1 MKLMRVTN
9 PQIVLELIQE
19 HFQPLA
25 AEMETLDRAGG
36 RVLAGTVHAGED
48 LPGFDR
54 STVDGYAVIARDSF
68 GAQEGLP
75 AVFECAGEIFMG
87 RAAPAVKRGHC
98 FLIHTG
104 GMLPAGADAVIM
116 LEDTETLGNQLHA
129 FRQVAPGENVIRRG
143 EDLRRGERALEP
155 GVLLRAPE
163 IGLLA
168 ALGAGE
174 VEVYRRP
181 VMGLLSSGDELV
193 PYKTKNLAEGK
204 IRDSNS
210 PSLSYLGDK
219 YGAQVLVDDIL
230 SDSYPLFLERS
241 RALLDQVDFL
251 VFSGGSSV
259 GARDFT
265 ARTMQ
270 SLGEPGLLVEGISIK
285 PGKPTLLANCGGK
298 PVLGLPGHPISAL
311 MIFSVFGSAILKRLS
326 GREPR
331 RYHPAV
337 RAVLTRNLP
346 SRSGRTDYVRVK
358 LEQGTGMALAIPVF
372 GRSGMLRTFTEASGF
387 LVIPEEKEGL
397 LEGEEVEVFTL
408 E

>member
-1 MKLMRVTN
+1 MKLMRVTD
-9 PQIVLELIQE
+9 PQVVLELIQE

-25 AEMETLDRAGG
+25 AEIETLDRAGG
-36 RVLAGTVHAGED
+36 RVLAGTVRAGED

-75 AVFECAGEIFMG
+75 AVFEYAGEIAMG
-87 RAAPAVKRGHC
+87 QAAPAINRGQC

-104 GMLPAGADAVIM
+104 GMLPEGADAVIM
-116 LEDTETLGNQLHA
+116 LEDTGVLENQVHA
-129 FRQVAPGENVIRRG
+129 FRQAAPGENIIRKG
-143 EDLRRGERALEP
+143 EDLRKGEKAL
-155 GVLLRAPE
+155 GAGTLLRAPE

-168 ALGAGE
+168 SLGISE
-174 VEVYRRP
+174 VKIYRRP

-193 PYKTKNLAEGK
+193 PYKTKTLTEGK
-204 IRDSNS
+204 VRDSNS
-210 PSLSYLGDK
+210 PSLAYLGMK
-219 YGAQVLVDDIL
+219 CGAQVLVNDIL
-230 SDSYPLFLERS
+230 SDSYPVFLERS
-241 RALLDQVDFL
+241 HDLLNRVDFL

-270 SLGEPGLLVEGISIK
+270 ALGDPGLLVEGISIK
-285 PGKPTLLANCGGK
+285 PGKPTLMADCGGK

-311 MIFSVFGSAILKRLS
+311 MIFSVFGAAILERLS
-326 GREPR
+326 GKEPR
-331 RYHPAV
+331 PYHPSV
-337 RAVLTRNLP
+337 QAVLARNLP
-346 SRSGRTDYVRVK
+346 SRGGRTDYVRVR
-358 LEQGTGMALAIPVF
+358 LEQGAGKVLAVPVF
-372 GRSGMLRTFTEASGF
+372 GRSGMLRTFTEAGGF

-397 LEGEEVEVFTL
+397 LEGEEVEVFIW

>member
-9 PQIVLELIQE
+9 PQVVLELIQE

-25 AEMETLDRAGG
+25 AETATLDRAGG
-36 RVLAGTVHAGED
+36 RVLAGTVRAGED

-75 AVFECAGEIFMG
+75 AVFEYAGEILMG
-87 RAAPAVKRGHC
+87 RAAPAMERGRC

-104 GMLPAGADAVIM
+104 GMLPEGADAVIM
-116 LEDTETLGNQLHA
+116 LEDTEVLENQVHV
-129 FRQVAPGENVIRRG
+129 FRQAAPGENVIHRG
-143 EDLRRGERALEP
+143 EDLCKGETALGP
-155 GVLLRAPE
+155 GTLLRAPE

-174 VEVYRRP
+174 VKVYRKP
-181 VMGLLSSGDELV
+181 LMGLLSSGDELV
-193 PYKTKNLAEGK
+193 PYKTGILPQGK

-210 PSLSYLGDK
+210 PSLAYLGVK
-219 YGAQVLVDDIL
+219 YGAQVLVNDIL
-230 SDSYPLFLERS
+230 SDSYPLFLEKS
-241 RALLDQVDFL
+241 RDLLSKVDFL

-259 GARDFT
+259 GTRDFT

-270 SLGEPGLLVEGISIK
+270 ALGDPGLLVEGISVK
-285 PGKPTLLANCGGK
+285 PGKPTLLANCSGK

-311 MIFSVFGSAILKRLS
+311 MIFSVFGAAIMERLS

-337 RAVLTRNLP
+337 QAILTRNLP

-358 LEQGTGMALAIPVF
+358 LEQDSGKILAVPVF
-372 GRSGMLRTFTEASGF
+372 GRSGMLRTFTEAGGF
-387 LVIPEEKEGL
+387 LIIPEKKEGL
-397 LEGEEVEVFTL
+397 LEGETVDVFTW